1 MPFNIALGLAALT
14 GFLTISLEILWYRAF
29 SFSSGQAAA
38 TGPLLVAASLAG
50 FAEGAWFAR
59 STCQRFFKTNRTVRT
74 TAAAF
79 AVASV
84 AGVFVIPIL
93 ARAVMFVEW
102 TWALPF
108 VALTC
113 AGFGAG
119 LTLVAHLSI
128 NPDALA
134 GTLLSRLLAAA
145 LVGATIAVLLTG
157 VVLTQEMQT
166 AAIARC
172 LVVLGVAAA
181 GAIALPATHGRDR
194 LAWSATLGALALLT
208 VVISPALHASIYER
222 MLYKDRYRGER
233 FDALI
238 ENRHGIVGVAP
249 NRHMVENGI
258 DGGLAAI
265 DVDDGESR
273 LIRAFAI
280 PAMCAGPRRVLV
292 IGLGTGS
299 WAQVVAGLS
308 SVEDMTIV
316 DTDPDV
322 DLVARSAD
330 AEPLLKNSRVHIVT
344 DDPRRWLAQH
354 PDAVFDVIVSHE
366 ALNWRA
372 HASYLASV
380 EFMEIVRS
388 HLDANGLFYFN
399 TSDAPSAFRAAF
411 DVFPNGLRFLNFAAV
426 SMAPVRFDES
436 RWRRVLAD
444 YRLNGV
450 ALFDTLTTKG
460 RARVASFL
468 ATPHDPAGWFGS
480 PALESRASM
489 LARLRNVSPITDDN
503 MGGEWR
509 IGVRTESWY

>member
-1 MPFNIALGLAALT
+1 MPFNIALGLAGLA
-14 GFLTISLEILWYRAF
+14 GFLAISLEILWYRAF
-29 SFSSGQAAA
+29 AFSSGQAAA

-59 STCQRFFKTNRTVRT
+59 STCQRFLKTNRTVRT
-74 TAAAF
+74 AAAAF
-79 AVASV
+79 AIATV
-84 AGVFVIPIL
+84 AGVAVIPIL
-93 ARAVMFVEW
+93 SRAVMFVEW
-102 TWALPF
+102 TWALPV

-134 GTLLSRLLAAA
+134 GTLLARVLAAA
-145 LVGATIAVLLTG
+145 LAGATAAVLVTG

-166 AAIARC
+166 AGIARC
-172 LVVLGVAAA
+172 LVILGVAAA
-181 GAIALPATHGRDR
+181 TVIAIPATHGRHR
-194 LAWSATLGALALLT
+194 LAWSGVLGSLAFVT
-208 VVISPALHASIYER
+208 VAISPALHDSIYER

-233 FDALI
+233 FNALV
-238 ENRHGIVGVAP
+238 ENRHGVVGVAP

-280 PAMCAGPRRVLV
+280 PAMSVGPRRVLV

-299 WAQVVAGLS
+299 WAQVVAGLP
-308 SVEDMTIV
+308 SVEDVTIV

-322 DLVARSAD
+322 DLVAQSVD
-330 AEPLLKNSRVHIVT
+330 AGPLLQNSRVHIVT

-354 PDAVFDVIVSHE
+354 PDALFDVILSHE
-366 ALNWRA
+366 PLSWRA

-399 TSDAPSAFRAAF
+399 TSDTPSAFRAAF
-411 DVFPNGLRFLNFAAV
+411 DVFPSGLRFLNFAAV
-426 SMAPVRFDES
+426 SMSPVKFDET
-436 RWRRVLAD
+436 RWRGVLAG

-450 ALFDTLTTKG
+450 AVFDTLTPKG
-460 RARVASFL
+460 RARVASFI
-468 ATPHDPAGWFGS
+468 ATPRDPAGWFGS
-480 PALESRASM
+480 PALESRSSM
-489 LARLRNVSPITDDN
+489 LQRLRNVSPITDDN
-503 MGGEWR
+503 MGAEWR
-509 IGVRTESWY
+509 VGLRTESWY

>member
-1 MPFNIALGLAALT
+1 MPFTIALSLAGVT
-14 GFLTISLEILWYRAF
+14 GFLVISLEILWYRAF
-29 SFSSGQAAA
+29 SFSSAQAAA
-38 TGPLLVAASLAG
+38 TGLLLVAASLAG

-59 STCQRFFKTNRTVRT
+59 STCQRFLKTNRTVRT
-74 TAAAF
+74 TAACF

-84 AGVFVIPIL
+84 IGVIVIPIL
-93 ARAVMFVEW
+93 ARTVMFVEW

-108 VALTC
+108 VALAC

-134 GTLLSRLLAAA
+134 GSQLSRLFAAA
-145 LVGATIAVLLTG
+145 LAGATAAVLLTG
-157 VVLTQEMQT
+157 IVLTQAMQT

-181 GAIALPATHGRDR
+181 SAIAVPVTRGRDR
-194 LAWSATLGALALLT
+194 LAWSGALGSLALLM
-208 VVISPALHASIYER
+208 VAISPVLHASIYER

-233 FDALI
+233 FASLT
-238 ENRHGIVGVAP
+238 ENRHGVVGVAP
-249 NRHMVENGI
+249 NRHIVENGI

-280 PAMCAGPRRVLV
+280 SAMSPAPRRVLV

-299 WAQVVAGLS
+299 WAQIVAGLPA
-308 SVEDMTIV
+308 VEDVTIV
-316 DTDPDV
+316 DSDPDI
-322 DLVARSAD
+322 DLIAQSAD
-330 AEPLLKNSRVHIVT
+330 AASLLQNSHVHILT
-344 DDPRRWLAQH
+344 DDPRRWLSQH
-354 PDAVFDVIVSHE
+354 PDDFFDVIVSHAE
-366 ALNWRA
+366 LSWKA
-372 HASYLASV
+372 HASHLASV

-399 TSDAPSAFRAAF
+399 TADTPSAFRAAF

-426 SMAPVRFDES
+426 SMAPVAFDDT

-450 ALFDTLTTKG
+450 ALFDTTTSKG
-460 RARVASFL
+460 RARVGSFL
-468 ATPHDPAGWFGS
+468 ATPKDPAGWFGA

-489 LARLRNVSPITDDN
+489 LARLRDVSPITDDN

-509 IGVRTESWY
+509 IGLRTEIWY